1 MVILV
6 QFKTSTVQSVQFKTT
21 VRYNQYNSRQQYGT
35 ISTIQDNSTVQ
46 SVQFKTTVRYNQYNS
61 RQQYSTISKF
71 AQQFNI

>member
-6 QFKTSTVQSVQFKTT
+6 QFKTSTVQSVQFKT
-21 VRYNQYNSRQQYGT
+21 
-35 ISTIQDNSTVQ
+35 STVQ

>member
-1 MVILV
+1 MVILVQFKTSTVQSV

-46 SVQFKTTVRYNQYNS
+46 SVNLHNNL
-61 RQQYSTISKF
+61 I
-71 AQQFNI
+71 FN